1 MSWDNDGGVGGDG
14 DQELGDEAS
23 SVEAEGASEG
33 LVADESWPETAKRPK
48 FDSDESDFV
57 VEIPKKEFVA
67 VVLDEAEQAELD
79 AKKAGYPWYVVHTY
93 SGYEQRAKL
102 SLEERVK
109 TAGASDKFA
118 MVVVPHEKVVE
129 LVRGE
134 KKTSSK
140 KVFPGY
146 ILVRMILDNDSW
158 IVVRTTQGITGFVGA
173 GTKPTAISDQEVA
186 AIMKFVKQE
195 QPKFKAKFSQGEAVK
210 VTDGPFSDFVGT
222 ISAMDEDK
230 GKVTVLVSIFGRET
244 PVELDFLQVNKL

>member
-1 MSWDNDGGVGGDG
+1 MSSDKKDELDEVNEL
-14 DQELGDEAS
+14 DQADEQEEL
-23 SVEAEGASEG
+23 EAEEALDVPMDEEVEETSAVEP
-33 LVADESWPETAKRPK
+33 VAP
-48 FDSDESDFV
+48 
-57 VEIPKKEFVA
+57 VA
-67 VVLDEAEQAELD
+67 VKEP
-79 AKKAGYPWYVVHTY
+79 GSWYVVHTQ
-93 SGYEQRAKL
+93 SGFEAKAKEALEQRIK
-102 SLEERVK
+102 SL
-109 TAGASDKFA
+109 GFSDKIFEII
-118 MVVVPHEKVVE
+118 VPMRDIVTINK
-129 LVRGE
+129 G
-134 KKTSSK
+134 KKK
-140 KVFPGY
+140 AKKEKVFPGY

-186 AIMKFVKQE
+186 AIMKFVRQE